1 MEKMRERY
9 LQEVLAL
16 ARARKDKAA
25 QLRHH
30 RQFTEQRAQLVLQ
43 RHRSMVRNCCLAT
56 GSFGAFF
63 ISKLIFLQTV
73 PSLLTVLVAFANV
86 DELLEK
92 RSGPLQW

>member
-25 QLRHH
+25 QVRYH

-56 GSFGAFF
+56 GSFGALF
-63 ISKLIFLQTV
+63 ISKLVFYI
-73 PSLLTVLVAFANV
+73 PCHLLTVLVAFANV